1 MVVPDISPRAFA
13 AVSVGTC
20 KGWCFLMGL
29 VTPGFQ
35 NKPSDTYMYARIKFH
50 TYIYIISE

>member
-1 MVVPDISPRAFA
+1 MAVPDSSARAFA

-29 VTPGFQ
+29 SSLLGVVTSVGVC
-35 NKPSDTYMYARIKFH
+35 
-50 TYIYIISE
+50 